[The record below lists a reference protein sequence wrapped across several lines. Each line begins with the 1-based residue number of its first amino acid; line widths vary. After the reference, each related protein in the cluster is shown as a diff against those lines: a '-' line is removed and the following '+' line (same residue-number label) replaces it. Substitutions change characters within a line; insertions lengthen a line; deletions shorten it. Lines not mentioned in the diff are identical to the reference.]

1 MIFKIYTLAFIKM
14 AIEHFKMKIIFFLG
28 IKWLFF
34 SRKNKWKKKQTK
46 KDFEFSSL
54 LCL

>member
-14 AIEHFKMKIIFFLG
+14 TIEHFKMKIIFFLG

-34 SRKNKWKKKQTK
+34 SRKNKWKKKTNK
-46 KDFEFSSL
+46 KRF
-54 LCL
+54 